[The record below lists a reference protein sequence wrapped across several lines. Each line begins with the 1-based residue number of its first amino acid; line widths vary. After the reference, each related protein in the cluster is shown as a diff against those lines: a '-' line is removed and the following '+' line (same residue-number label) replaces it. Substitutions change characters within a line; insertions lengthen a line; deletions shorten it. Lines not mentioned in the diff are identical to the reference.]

1 MHRRQACAAL
11 PNDENPEQAVQRRL
25 RESEE
30 VAERVKFLQD
40 RVELDAA
47 LERAGDSLV
56 VLEVASEEICQTG
69 WDEEPELQWDEDK
82 RAALEP
88 CLRLKHT
95 FARIARDCSDAVFL
109 AISADDP
116 KSKELVEEL
125 QVKTIP
131 TVQFIKNKQ
140 LLWEHKGINKLEQNL
155 SEGVLYYGD
164 QAAENLKASSFVKDL
179 HSPEEFQEFVKS
191 QDKDVL
197 TVVDVCASMC
207 EPCVHIFPAVLA
219 LARNFEKHAAFARV
233 QLDETPELEALLA
246 GSLGIR
252 DVPTFLFY
260 RNGAAVGRHVGGS
273 RADLIGNILQQQVG
287 AGHPLP
293 PPGPKATK
301 AAPAA
306 ARKFSNW

>member
-1 MHRRQACAAL
+1 MTIH
-11 PNDENPEQAVQRRL
+11 
-25 RESEE
+25 
-30 VAERVKFLQD
+30 
-40 RVELDAA
+40 
-47 LERAGDSLV
+47 
-56 VLEVASEEICQTG
+56 QTPLSMPPTS
-69 WDEEPELQWDEDK
+69 DPPQNI
-82 RAALEP
+82 
-88 CLRLKHT
+88 LK
-95 FARIARDCSDAVFL
+95 
-109 AISADDP
+109 
-116 KSKELVEEL
+116 
-125 QVKTIP
+125 
-131 TVQFIKNKQ
+131 
-140 LLWEHKGINKLEQNL
+140 
-155 SEGVLYYGD
+155 
-164 QAAENLKASSFVKDL
+164 
-179 HSPEEFQEFVKS
+179 
-191 QDKDVL
+191 VL

>member
-1 MHRRQACAAL
+1 M
-11 PNDENPEQAVQRRL
+11 
-25 RESEE
+25 
-30 VAERVKFLQD
+30 
-40 RVELDAA
+40 
-47 LERAGDSLV
+47 

-109 AISADDP
+109 AISVRVWDKDRSRGLCLNGVCMPHSDQPSCCKPGSRLLVVLRSAMSSPTLGSMSPLSGSLLRPALLPSLPIQADDP

-191 QDKDVL
+191 QDKDVRRRGRGGWGVAAAL
-197 TVVDVCASMC
+197 FRVACVEGSSGSHVPRPGMRASV
-207 EPCVHIFPAVLA
+207 P
-219 LARNFEKHAAFARV
+219 
-233 QLDETPELEALLA
+233 
-246 GSLGIR
+246 IR
-252 DVPTFLFY
+252 C
-260 RNGAAVGRHVGGS
+260 H
-273 RADLIGNILQQQVG
+273 
-287 AGHPLP
+287 P
-293 PPGPKATK
+293 PPCMGCWLHPQPHVPVSWTLDDHTSNPALHAT
-301 AAPAA
+301 
-306 ARKFSNW
+306 NL